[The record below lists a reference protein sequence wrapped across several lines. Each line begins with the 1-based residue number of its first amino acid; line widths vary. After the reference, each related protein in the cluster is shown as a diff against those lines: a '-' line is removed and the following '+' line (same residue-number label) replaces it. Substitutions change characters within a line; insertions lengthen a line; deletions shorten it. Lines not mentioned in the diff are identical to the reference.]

1 MKHLDHSLPSPAGN
15 LALDE
20 ALLEGCETGRTG
32 AALRF
37 WESPVPFVVVGY
49 ANEAAREVD
58 LDACRA
64 LGVPVLRRISGGGTV
79 VQGPGCLNY
88 TLVVP
93 IAADPAWGGITTT
106 NRKVMEVHAHVT
118 SQLLGREVRREGD
131 TDLAVGGVKF
141 SGNAQRRKLRSLVFH
156 GTFLLDFD
164 LALIERLLPMPS
176 RQPGYRQAREHLA
189 FVANVPIERTALKA
203 ALAGAWQA
211 SEPLEEWPLG
221 LTQQLVCEK
230 YSRDEWNLKC

>member
-1 MKHLDHSLPSPAGN
+1 MKHLDLSLPHPAGN

-37 WESPVPFVVVGY
+37 WESPVSFVVVGY
-49 ANEAAREVD
+49 ANAAAREVD

-93 IAADPAWGGITTT
+93 IATDPAWEGITTT
-106 NRKVMEVHAHVT
+106 NQRVMEVHAHVT

-176 RQPGYRQAREHLA
+176 RQPGYRQERAHGA
-189 FVANVPIERTALKA
+189 FVANVPLERAALKA
-203 ALAGAWQA
+203 ALAAAWQA
-211 SEPLEEWPLG
+211 SEPLEEWPMG
-221 LTQQLVCEK
+221 PTQQLVREK
-230 YSRDEWNLKC
+230 YSRDDWNLKC

>member
-1 MKHLDHSLPSPAGN
+1 MKYLDLSLPSPAGN

-20 ALLEGCETGRTG
+20 ALLEGCESGRSE
-32 AALRF
+32 AVLRF

-49 ANEAAREVD
+49 ANEAAREVN
-58 LDACRA
+58 LSACRA

-88 TLVVP
+88 SLVLP
-93 IAADPAWGGITTT
+93 IADDPAWGGITTT
-106 NRKVMEVHAHVT
+106 NQRVMEIHARVLGR
-118 SQLLGREVRREGD
+118 LLGCEVRREGD
-131 TDLAVGGVKF
+131 TDLAVEGVKF

-176 RQPGYRQAREHLA
+176 RQPGYRQERAHDA
-189 FVANVPIERTALKA
+189 FVANVLLERATLRA
-203 ALAGAWQA
+203 ALAAAWQA
-211 SEPLEEWPLG
+211 SEPLAEWPEA
-221 LTQQLVCEK
+221 LTQQLVREK
-230 YSRDEWNLKC
+230 YSRAEWNLKC

>member
-1 MKHLDHSLPSPAGN
+1 
-15 LALDE
+15 
-20 ALLEGCETGRTG
+20 
-32 AALRF
+32 
-37 WESPVPFVVVGY
+37 
-49 ANEAAREVD
+49 

-93 IAADPAWGGITTT
+93 TTDDPAWGGITTT
-106 NRKVMEVHAHVT
+106 NRKVMEVHARVVRR
-118 SQLLGREVRREGD
+118 LLGREVRREGD
-131 TDLAVGGVKF
+131 TDLAVDGVKF

-176 RQPGYRQAREHLA
+176 RQPGYRQERAHGA
-189 FVANVPIERTALKA
+189 FVANVPLGRAALKTALTEA
-203 ALAGAWQA
+203 WGA
-211 SEPLEEWPLG
+211 SDPLQDWPEG
-221 LTQQLVCEK
+221 LTQQLVREK